1 MLVVGELINGMY
13 KAVGKAIEEK
23 DKSVIQKLAKDQR
36 GAGASMLDVNTG
48 PYTKNPKDAM
58 KWLVETIQES
68 CDAPLC
74 LDSTKADVIEEGLKL
89 VNPVRN
95 GISNGVKNKAMI
107 NSTSSDDEKLEVLVP
122 LALKYNA
129 SLIGLAMGKSG
140 IPRDKNERMEHAAKI
155 VTKCQ
160 EAGVPM
166 SDLYL
171 DPIVMPVNV
180 AQVQGPEI
188 MESIKEFALLCDP
201 APKTIVGLS
210 NASQSTKERP
220 LINRIYFVTA
230 IANGLTA
237 AICDPLDKDLM
248 DAAIT
253 AELILNKNIY
263 CDSFLEAYRKK

>member
-23 DKSVIQKLAKDQR
+23 DKGVIQKLAKDQR
-36 GAGASMLDVNTG
+36 AAGASMLDVNTG

-89 VNPVRN
+89 A
-95 GISNGVKNKAMI
+95 KNKAMI

-140 IPRDKNERMEHAAKI
+140 IPRDKNERMEHAVKI

-180 AQVQGPEI
+180 AQAQGPEI

-220 LINRIYFVTA
+220 LINRIYLVMA

-237 AICDPLDKDLM
+237 AICDPLDKLLM

-263 CDSFLEAYRKK
+263 CDSFLEAYRTK